1 MAGNKLEE
9 EKILQLRELW
19 LKQTPIRQAAKLADV
34 SKSSVERYYDE
45 FSAEA
50 PTFETPAKRMARFHR
65 AVERLLLSNVA
76 MNSRQAE
83 MLGDDEWV
91 DGKDL
96 GQLNELAE
104 GVSIRTERIVRFIES
119 LARTQE
125 QNEVIEAECV
135 EDDPGTGLSQLPAG
149 DSA

>member
-9 EKILQLRELW
+9 EKILKLRELW
-19 LKQTPIRQAAKLADV
+19 LKQTPVRQAAKLADV

-50 PTFETPAKRMARFHR
+50 PKFETPAKRMERFHR
-65 AVERLLLSNVA
+65 SVERLLLSNIA
-76 MNSRQAE
+76 MNARQAE
-83 MLGDDEWV
+83 MLGDDEWLE
-91 DGKDL
+91 GKEL
-96 GQLNELAE
+96 GEINELAE

-135 EDDPGTGLSQLPAG
+135 EDDAGTGLPQLPAG